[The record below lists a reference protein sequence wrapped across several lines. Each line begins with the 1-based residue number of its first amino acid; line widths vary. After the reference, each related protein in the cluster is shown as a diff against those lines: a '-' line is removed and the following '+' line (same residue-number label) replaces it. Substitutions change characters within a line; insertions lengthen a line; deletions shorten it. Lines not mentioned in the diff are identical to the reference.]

1 MQQTNNAQESQ
12 TQNELP
18 TYTSYSTFITF
29 LDWLRDMP
37 VIPDQIDRSLWESKF
52 AGSTGAQLMSG
63 LRFLNL
69 LEGDRP
75 RQELKDLV
83 AADKSGRKP
92 LIRTLLENAYG
103 QEFVDD
109 LAKKT
114 PGLVEKKLHELGTTT
129 GTHKKALSFFVNA
142 ARENDV
148 TVPASIGKM
157 SRNRSAKPRSTRQ
170 TPQHR
175 VLNETP
181 STLGRGSG
189 GQGGETNPAKGNLN
203 LHMAVLAMLQ
213 DLERLAPSWSLSDR
227 ERWFT
232 TFQTT
237 LDYAY
242 PANNEEADTWEKTQ

>member
-1 MQQTNNAQESQ
+1 
-12 TQNELP
+12 
-18 TYTSYSTFITF
+18 
-29 LDWLRDMP
+29 
-37 VIPDQIDRSLWESKF
+37 
-52 AGSTGAQLMSG
+52 MSG

-69 LEGDRP
+69 LDGDRP
-75 RQELKDLV
+75 RQELRDLV
-83 AADKSGRKP
+83 AADKPGRKP
-92 LIRTLLENAYG
+92 LLRALLKNAYG

-114 PGLVEKKLHELGTTT
+114 PGLVEKNLHEIGSTT

-157 SRNRSAKPRSTRQ
+157 ARNRSQKNRTARQ
-170 TPQHR
+170 TPQQKAS
-175 VLNETP
+175 NETP
-181 STLGRGSG
+181 SLVGRGNG
-189 GQGGETNPAKGNLN
+189 GQGGENNSVQGNLS

-213 DLERLAPSWSLSDR
+213 DLQKLAPSWSLSDR
-227 ERWFT
+227 ERWFN

-242 PANNEEADTWEKTQ
+242 PVIEEPDSREKIE